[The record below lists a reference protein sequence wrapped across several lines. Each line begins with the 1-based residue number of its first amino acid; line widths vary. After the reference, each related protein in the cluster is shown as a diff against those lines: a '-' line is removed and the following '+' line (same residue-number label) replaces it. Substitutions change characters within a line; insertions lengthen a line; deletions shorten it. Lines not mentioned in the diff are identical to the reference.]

1 MQLHKCLHQCQKVTL
16 PEPLSW
22 SQRQS
27 RPSKEPHDLLAVALF
42 WSQTEREKEVSETE
56 ENTYFKYT
64 MVVLSNKNKLF
75 ISHKQFKISI
85 SILCQI
91 SCNSLSTRQFD
102 FCTAKKVFSSLKS
115 YGKRKMRFVILC
127 MSLKMYFCAING
139 IIVFHIFL

>member
-1 MQLHKCLHQCQKVTL
+1 
-16 PEPLSW
+16 
-22 SQRQS
+22 
-27 RPSKEPHDLLAVALF
+27 
-42 WSQTEREKEVSETE
+42 
-56 ENTYFKYT
+56 

-75 ISHKQFKISI
+75 ISHKQFKLSI

-91 SCNSLSTRQFD
+91 SCNSLSTGQFD

-139 IIVFHIFL
+139 IIVFHIFLSIISFHHVTLRMKVSFCPFGNICAHI